1 MGVVPGQRID
11 SAFHAAT
18 QMSLMP
24 ETRDM
29 NLIPGSGKC
38 MGGGNGNPL

>member
-18 QMSLMP
+18 QMALMP
-24 ETRDM
+24 EARDM